1 MKGLSYLD
9 YKLSLV
15 PVCEVVDDHVKIFV
29 AQELLVHPAELYWM
43 PIMAMPF
50 DPC

>member
-1 MKGLSYLD
+1 MKGLSYLQ

-29 AQELLVHPAELYWM
+29 AQELLVHPVEYKVQLYWM
-43 PIMAMPF
+43 PIMA
-50 DPC
+50 